1 MSNEFDEAVLDAFL
15 EQQEKLFPEAVAETR
30 EEAEEFLTDS
40 MAVVVDS
47 ISEAID
53 YLDELGMDVADME
66 PEDIAEAE
74 EVFAVG
80 DGRYLIVDV

>member
-66 PEDIAEAE
+66 AEDIAEAE
-74 EVFAVG
+74 EVFAIG

>member
-1 MSNEFDEAVLDAFL
+1 MSSEYDEAVLDAFL
-15 EQQEKLFPEAVAETR
+15 EQQEKLFPEAVAESR

-47 ISEAID
+47 IEEAID
-53 YLDELGMDVADME
+53 YLEELGMDVAEME
-66 PEDIAEAE
+66 AEDIAEAE

>member
-53 YLDELGMDVADME
+53 YLDELGMDVSDME